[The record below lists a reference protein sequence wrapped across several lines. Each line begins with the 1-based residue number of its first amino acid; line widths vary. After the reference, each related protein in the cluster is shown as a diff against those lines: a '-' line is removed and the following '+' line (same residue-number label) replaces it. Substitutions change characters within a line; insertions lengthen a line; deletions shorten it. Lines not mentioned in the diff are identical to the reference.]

1 MHPDDPL
8 KKYATPDDVCAAVG
22 ALSKEDHYRIY
33 KAATLCIWGTEYQ
46 DPKELINE
54 AVARTLAGAS
64 GQRGRR
70 WPHHV
75 PFIAYMIMTIQGL
88 ANDSHESSVQKLTDS
103 LDGMALH
110 DESTGEILG
119 GLQYYQE
126 GIETQVIEAEEVNSR
141 EARAKEFVR
150 IIDTHFAGDSQI
162 TWIIMGHKDDL
173 SASEIRE
180 ISGMT
185 QRQYETAR
193 TRFRRGLAKL
203 FPEKRKA

>member
-1 MHPDDPL
+1 
-8 KKYATPDDVCAAVG
+8 
-22 ALSKEDHYRIY
+22 
-33 KAATLCIWGTEYQ
+33 
-46 DPKELINE
+46 
-54 AVARTLAGAS
+54 
-64 GQRGRR
+64 
-70 WPHHV
+70 
-75 PFIAYMIMTIQGL
+75 
-88 ANDSHESSVQKLTDS
+88 
-103 LDGMALH
+103 MALH